1 MQSSET
7 ELQAA
12 CQTHSQL
19 EALTLFFLNLTASI
33 SVDDLKREENQTKSI
48 PL

>member
-19 EALTLFFLNLTASI
+19 EALTFFFF
-33 SVDDLKREENQTKSI
+33 KSHS
-48 PL
+48 LD

>member
-19 EALTLFFLNLTASI
+19 EAHYLFLNLTASI